1 MGVRATNTL
10 LCCQSEDGEPTLEMI
25 LVELDKNNADMSS
38 VSPNNI
44 YNLMYDIGKIETLV
58 SSISLLLKVMN
69 IN

>member
-1 MGVRATNTL
+1 
-10 LCCQSEDGEPTLEMI
+10 
-25 LVELDKNNADMSS
+25 MSS

-69 IN
+69 IQ